1 MNGGG
6 NMIDENYIGDRIAV
20 LRISKKVS
28 AREMSLSL
36 GQSQN
41 YITTIENHKS
51 YPSMQMFLYIC
62 EYLNIS
68 PKDFFDDETKCPQM
82 IDETVRSVK
91 RLSKEQQKLLIDLAK
106 EMK

>member
-1 MNGGG
+1 MSGGG
-6 NMIDENYIGDRIAV
+6 NMIDENYIGDRIAA
-20 LRISKKVS
+20 LRIAKNVS

-41 YITTIENHKS
+41 YITIIENHKS

-62 EYLNIS
+62 EYLDIS
-68 PKDFFDDETKCPQM
+68 PKDFFDENTKYPQM
-82 IDETVRSVK
+82 IDETVKSVK